1 MKKAKRI
8 GILLLAAVVLCA
20 ACFFAGKGFGSAGGN
35 RQMSAVVIE
44 NSLAE
49 VSELTTMTYHYTN
62 MAEFES
68 SKDFYGV
75 KLPFTTKSF
84 IITYDGQIKAGIDLS
99 EAKADVSGRR
109 ITVTL
114 PEAQILSHEIDED
127 SIEVF
132 DESTSIFNPLKVEDY
147 KAFSKDQKKT
157 MEAKAEEKGLL
168 EEAHKSAVKNVKE
181 FLGQL
186 AGEDYEIEVK

>member
-1 MKKAKRI
+1 MKKVKRI
-8 GILLLAAVVLCA
+8 VILLLAAVILCA
-20 ACFFAGKGFGSAGGN
+20 ACFFVGKGLGSASPA
-35 RQMSAVVIE
+35 RQMSSVVVE

-49 VSELTTMTYHYTN
+49 VSELATMNYNYTN

-68 SKDFYGV
+68 SKDFYGM

-84 IITYDGQIKAGIDLS
+84 IITYDGRIKAGVDLS
-99 EAKADVSGRR
+99 KAKADVSGSK

-147 KAFSKDQKKT
+147 KAFSKDQKKA
-157 MEAKAEEKGLL
+157 MEQKAEEKGLL
-168 EEAHKSAVKNVKE
+168 DEARASAVKNVKE
-181 FLGQL
+181 LLSQL
-186 AGEDYEIEVK
+186 AGEDYEIEIK

>member
-1 MKKAKRI
+1 MKKVKRTGI
-8 GILLLAAVVLCA
+8 ILLIAVIACG
-20 ACFFAGKGFGSAGGN
+20 ACFFAGKGLGSASPA
-35 RQMSAVVIE
+35 RQMSAVVVE

-49 VSELTTMTYHYTN
+49 VSELASMTYHYTN

-68 SKDFYGV
+68 SKDFYGM

-84 IITYDGQIKAGIDLS
+84 IITYDGQIKAGVDLS
-99 EAKADVSGRR
+99 KADAEVSGHK

-114 PEAQILSHEIDED
+114 PQAQILSHEIDED

-147 KAFSKDQKKT
+147 KAFSKDQKET
-157 MEAKAEEKGLL
+157 MEQKAKDKGLL
-168 EEAHKSAVKNVKE
+168 EEAHKSAVKSVRQ
-181 FLGQL
+181 FVSQL

>member
-1 MKKAKRI
+1 MKKVKRI
-8 GILLLAAVVLCA
+8 GIILLVAVIACA
-20 ACFFAGKGFGSAGGN
+20 ACFFVGKGMGSASPD
-35 RQMSAVVIE
+35 RRMSAVVIE

-49 VSELTTMTYHYTN
+49 VSELVTMNYNYTN

-68 SKDFYGV
+68 SKDFYGM

-84 IITYDGQIKAGIDLS
+84 IITYDGQIKAGVDLS
-99 EAKADVSGRR
+99 QADADVSGRK

-157 MEAKAEEKGLL
+157 MEKKAEEKGLL
-168 EEAHKSAVKNVKE
+168 DEARKSAVKSVRE
-181 FLGQL
+181 FLSQL